1 MISVAKSLLDRFVP
15 LGDGPHAAVAAYSV
29 VDGQLSP
36 ALRDPSA
43 FVGYTGCAAAP
54 SAVLL
59 QHHDL
64 HIMLCIERASR
75 FGRTDLAGVSDIM
88 VESSVTRLPPSAA
101 ARRRH
106 VPQ

>member
-1 MISVAKSLLDRFVP
+1 VISVAKSLLDRYVP
-15 LGDGPHAAVAAYSV
+15 LSDGAHAAVAAYSV
-29 VDGQLSP
+29 VDGRLSP

-43 FVGYTGCAAAP
+43 FVGYTGSAAAP

-64 HIMLCIERASR
+64 HIMVCIDRASR
-75 FGRTDLAGVSDIM
+75 FGRTDSAGVSDVM
-88 VESSVTRLPPSAA
+88 VESSVTRLPPFAA